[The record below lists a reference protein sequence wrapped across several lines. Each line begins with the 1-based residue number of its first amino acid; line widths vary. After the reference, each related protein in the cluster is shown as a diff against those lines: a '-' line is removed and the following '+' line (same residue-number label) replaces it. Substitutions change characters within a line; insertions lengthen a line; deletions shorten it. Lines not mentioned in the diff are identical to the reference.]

1 LESALKTLNW
11 DNKTVTI
18 DGVKLNNLPFADDIV
33 IIVNKLREVIP
44 TDKKVGVNINKQ
56 KTKIMTN
63 LVIGANVTID
73 EELLLEVREYKYLT
87 WESWDTK

>member
-63 LVIGANVTID
+63 LVIGANVT

>member
-44 TDKKVGVNINKQ
+44 TDKKVGLNINKQ

>member
-44 TDKKVGVNINKQ
+44 TDKKVGLNINKQ
-56 KTKIMTN
+56 KTKIMIN